1 MSIDGYGCSVHK
13 GWNCIDTASNYRD
26 GRGETATGYA
36 LRSLRTANVGIT
48 RDMLFIRCARP
59 APSSEPSIRT
69 CHSQPI
75 SRVIVHMAQS
85 LASGLRVPGMHP
97 DCLIL

>member
-1 MSIDGYGCSVHK
+1 MHK

-26 GRGETATGYA
+26 GRGEIATGYA

-59 APSSEPSIRT
+59 APSSEASIRT
-69 CHSQPI
+69 CHGQPI
-75 SRVIVHMAQS
+75 LKVIAHMAQS
-85 LASGLRVPGMHP
+85 MASGMHVSGMHQN
-97 DCLIL
+97 CLTL